1 MCGFGRERSKREIER
16 SSAGGRRR
24 SFAELIRAVKWLGVA
39 VFFGFFC
46 RAIWWLWEFL
56 PGAAGYVLFAG
67 PMVVLGGVCLVALGV
82 AAASVSDWWRSGRM
96 KDL

>member
-1 MCGFGRERSKREIER
+1 MREVSP
-16 SSAGGRRR
+16 SAGGVRVR

-67 PMVVLGGVCLVALGV
+67 PMVVLGGVCLVALGG

-96 KDL
+96 KDV